1 MCSKIPESFGPE
13 NEQFLGTYNWQFV
26 SGIQPL
32 IVLENPD
39 SFCPD
44 SGHLMCSKIPES
56 FGQMRE
62 NHEKWGPE
70 NEQFLGTYNWQFV
83 SAIQPLI
90 VFENPDCFCPDSGHL
105 MFSKMGPRK

>member
-39 SFCPD
+39 SFGPD
-44 SGHLMCSKIPES
+44 SGH
-56 FGQMRE
+56 
-62 NHEKWGPE
+62 
-70 NEQFLGTYNWQFV
+70 
-83 SAIQPLI
+83 
-90 VFENPDCFCPDSGHL
+90 
-105 MFSKMGPRK
+105 